1 MLMTVDGTNDDLIC
15 IDGVDKYTF
24 PAADAGDLLVDE
36 RSDDDVEVEEE
47 EEEEKEEDKCLP
59 HW

>member
-24 PAADAGDLLVDE
+24 PEADAGDLPVNE

-47 EEEEKEEDKCLP
+47 EEEEKEEILE
-59 HW
+59 